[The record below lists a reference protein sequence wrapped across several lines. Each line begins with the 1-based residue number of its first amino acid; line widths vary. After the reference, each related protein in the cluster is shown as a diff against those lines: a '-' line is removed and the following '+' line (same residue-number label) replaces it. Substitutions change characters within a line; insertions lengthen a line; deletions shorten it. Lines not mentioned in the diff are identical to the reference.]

1 LHPFAQ
7 TDSMNKKGDA
17 PKQTIGDTME
27 KISDHVDSLNDQI
40 KPITRRMSEAMKS
53 SRNPHVEELTIGR
66 TAYVKGMKVTYTR
79 EQAHRQ
85 QFLVRRMWAITLLA
99 NMRREGFT
107 WDGIR
112 TLTGK
117 TRQTWD
123 NVTQS
128 GFVPYDIAHMNFRSH
143 ETEQSTRDRRDARDK
158 AIKDA
163 EYRPVTNGFIRNVCE
178 NIEAEG
184 YTVWTRYFRNN
195 FDMGLTVWNNKP
207 TKYPDMEHLP
217 LIQERI
223 GNGRGWAILNEMS
236 FENGKVITAVE
247 SVEPIVIEGERKN
260 SVEMNFVWTR
270 KEEFPLLDVHDVQLG
285 EHNCWEY
292 HMDIELTVYG
302 YANEKTEEPDPRAT
316 TAFEFWK
323 HTQQRHP
330 EEDDGPRYPEPTNP
344 DKFRD
349 TEEARD
355 KKVLKDLEEKERAAG
370 IDPGDPPTW
379 TKVPTEP
386 TPKAIERPEA
396 VIKADDGKPLN
407 ADIGGFHIFHKPIEL
422 LPQMADE
429 NGQIKLTVVVQMD
442 DDGKK
447 PKGVIATDNK
457 GWFHWS

>member
-1 LHPFAQ
+1 
-7 TDSMNKKGDA
+7 MNAKDNG
-17 PKQTIGDTME
+17 PKQTVGDSIE
-27 KISDHVDSLNDQI
+27 KLSDHIDSIGDQI

-53 SRNPHVEELTIGR
+53 SRNPHVEELTISR

-79 EQAHRQ
+79 EQAHKQ
-85 QFLVRRMWAITLLA
+85 QFLVRQMWAITLLA

-112 TLTGK
+112 KLTGK

-128 GFVPYDIAHMNFRSH
+128 GFVEYDIAHMNFRSH
-143 ETEQSTRDRRDARDK
+143 ETEQSTRKRRDARDK
-158 AIKDA
+158 AIKEA

-184 YTVWTRYFRNN
+184 YTVWTWSFRRN
-195 FDMGLTVWNNKP
+195 FDMGLTVWNNTEKSNH
-207 TKYPDMEHLP
+207 PDDPEILP

-223 GNGRGWAILNEMS
+223 GGHKPWRLLDEMS
-236 FENGKVITAVE
+236 FENGRVITAVE
-247 SVEPIVIEGERKN
+247 TCEENPTMKGE
-260 SVEMNFVWTR
+260 FLWTR
-270 KEEFPLLDVHDVQLG
+270 KEEFPLLDVQDVQIG
-285 EHNCWEY
+285 QHNCWEY

-302 YANEKTEEPDPRAT
+302 YANEETEEPDPRAT

-323 HTQQRHP
+323 HTFHGP
-330 EEDDGPRYPEPTNP
+330 EEDDGPQYPAPTDP

-349 TEEARD
+349 TEEAED
-355 KKVLKDLEEKERAAG
+355 KKVARDEQVLKDLEEEERAAG
-370 IDPGDPPTW
+370 IDPNDPLTW
-379 TKVPTEP
+379 TAIPTEP
-386 TPKAIERPEA
+386 TPKAIERPES

-447 PKGVIATDNK
+447 PKAIVTTDNK
-457 GWFHWS
+457 GWMHFS

>member
-1 LHPFAQ
+1 
-7 TDSMNKKGDA
+7 MNKKGDA
-17 PKQTIGDTME
+17 PKQTVGDSIE
-27 KISDHVDSLNDQI
+27 KLSDHMDSIGDQI

-66 TAYVKGMKVTYTR
+66 SAYVKGVKVTYTR
-79 EQAHRQ
+79 EQAHKQ

-128 GFVPYDIAHMNFRSH
+128 GFVPYDIANMNFRSH

-178 NIEAEG
+178 NIESEG
-184 YTVWTRYFRNN
+184 YTVWTWSFRRS
-195 FDMGLTVWNNKP
+195 FDMGLTVWNNTEKSNH
-207 TKYPDMEHLP
+207 PDDPELLP

-223 GNGRGWAILNEMS
+223 GGKDPWRLLDEMS
-236 FENGKVITAVE
+236 FQNGRVITLVE
-247 SVEPIVIEGERKN
+247 SCEE
-260 SVEMNFVWTR
+260 NFTALGGYFWTR
-270 KEEFPLLDVHDVQLG
+270 KEEFPLLDVQDVQIG

-316 TAFEFWK
+316 TAYEFWK
-323 HTQQRHP
+323 HTKQPHP
-330 EEDDGPRYPEPTNP
+330 EEDDGPRYPEPTDP
-344 DKFRD
+344 DMFRD

-355 KKVLKDLEEKERAAG
+355 KKIARDQQVLKDLEDEERAAG
-370 IDPGDPPTW
+370 IDPGDPLTW
-379 TKVPTEP
+379 TEVPIKP
-386 TPKAIERPEA
+386 TPNPVKWPET
-396 VIKADDGKPLN
+396 VIKADDGKPMQK
-407 ADIGGFHIFHKPIEL
+407 GGFHIFHTPIEL
-422 LPQMADE
+422 TPEMADE
-429 NGQIKLTVVVQMD
+429 KGQIKLTVVVQMD
-442 DDGKK
+442 EDGKK
-447 PKGVIATDNK
+447 PKAIVTTDNK
-457 GWFHWS
+457 GWMHFS